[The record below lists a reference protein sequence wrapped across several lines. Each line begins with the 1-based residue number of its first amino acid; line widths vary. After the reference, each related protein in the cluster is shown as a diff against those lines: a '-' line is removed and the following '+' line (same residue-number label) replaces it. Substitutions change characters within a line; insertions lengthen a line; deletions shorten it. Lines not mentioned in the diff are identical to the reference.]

1 MAVVSS
7 HSAGT
12 RATPSKPRAARTCV
26 KVLLP
31 GPSRPGWL
39 PGRSRGPGASRLP
52 GFRRRTARPTSS
64 LSGPAARAHQRS
76 TKQRSRSRTGIRSCA
91 CELSHACGPEM
102 AVGLGGVSSPDAPD
116 LGCVCLF
123 VCAVVCLA
131 PPLFFSLPPSVPP
144 SLLPQGTVGH
154 GTRYMLMSCL
164 IVTLQYFI

>member
-91 CELSHACGPEM
+91 CELSHARGPKM
-102 AVGLGGVSSPDAPD
+102 AVGLGGVSSPDASD
-116 LGCVCLF
+116 LGCVC
-123 VCAVVCLA
+123 ACLPCCLRGRLSGSA
-131 PPLFFSLPPSVPP
+131 PFLLPTPIRPPLPPS
-144 SLLPQGTVGH
+144 SGDSWA
-154 GTRYMLMSCL
+154 RN
-164 IVTLQYFI
+164 